1 MKIKRAFSVIIGLLL
16 VLSVFVSCE
25 FAYSSQLDAT
35 KKWVDKY
42 VSVMYDEIKK
52 YEGKTIAEA
61 NEMAD
66 EVSDSIDQKKEKYA
80 DEKYPYDS
88 NKTMRDV
95 VIEYSDYKDNVLY
108 YYVAVPIPEDDKD
121 VAETMAEEKGDQY
134 YVIGLITVKMDK
146 AIEGHTEDEL
156 TIDKV
161 TKKVYVSAKLP
172 DEE

>member
-1 MKIKRAFSVIIGLLL
+1 MKIRKGFSTVIVLLL

-52 YEGKTIAEA
+52 YEGKTVAEA
-61 NEMAD
+61 NDMANK
-66 EVSDSIDQKKEKYA
+66 VSDSIDEQKQKYA
-80 DEKYPYDS
+80 NEKYPYNT
-88 NKTMRDV
+88 NKTMGDV
-95 VIEYSDYKDNVLY
+95 LIEYSDYKDNAIY

-121 VAETMAEEKGDQY
+121 VAETLAEEKGDQY

-146 AIEGHTEDEL
+146 SIEGHDESEL
-156 TIDKV
+156 TINKV

>member
-1 MKIKRAFSVIIGLLL
+1 MIIGLLL

-61 NEMAD
+61 NKMAD
-66 EVSDSIDQKKEKYA
+66 EVSDSIDEKKEKYA

-121 VAETMAEEKGDQY
+121 VAETLAEEKGDQY
-134 YVIGLITVKMDK
+134 MLL
-146 AIEGHTEDEL
+146 A
-156 TIDKV
+156 
-161 TKKVYVSAKLP
+161 S
-172 DEE
+172 